1 MNYIT
6 LRGST
11 YFFQRRVPQIL
22 SENPKYPEFF
32 GKKLFQRSLQTPS
45 RRLAKSK
52 AASLNAEFEKVILNA
67 TNNELDVARI
77 FSLAKQDLSESDAL
91 DARTLTLN
99 EIESHFNFSFD
110 REPNEALSLP
120 KHIKNALEQLAQA
133 ESGKKVYSLREMALL
148 CKEDLILEGN
158 TNKKGILGKIEPAAH
173 WLLNL
178 MEVEDVD
185 MLAIK
190 PSKVKTA
197 IRRSLN
203 DLNLSASTINGHINA
218 LRKIWKVFVVQHDI
232 TAVSPFAEMRAKGKS
247 NHWDRFFPE
256 EITKMY
262 HIADDQLK
270 IAIKIGAT
278 TGARASEAVS
288 MKVIECENSQNMF
301 WSIKPDGDGKTA
313 NSTRIIPVHPKL
325 ISEIYPG
332 FKLPIS
338 QRTLSRKFSN
348 LIKDMAQRE
357 EFRSSQQSSES
368 RKLSFH
374 SFRSHVASELAFTG
388 RFNPEEIGLYTG
400 HKGQNSK
407 LMRGAL
413 GIYIQTPSED
423 VLSAMAQ
430 SLCWPF
436 D

>member
-11 YFFQRRVPQIL
+11 YFFQRRIPQIL
-22 SENPKYPEFF
+22 SENPKFPEFF
-32 GKKLFQRSLQTPS
+32 GKQLFQRSLQTPS

-67 TNNELDVARI
+67 MNNELDVARI
-77 FSLAKQDLSESDAL
+77 FSVAKQYLSEPDAI
-91 DARTLTLN
+91 DARTFTLN

-110 REPNEALSLP
+110 RESNETLSLP
-120 KHIKNALEQLAQA
+120 KHIKTALDQLTQA
-133 ESGKKVYSLREMALL
+133 ESGKKFYSLREMALL

-158 TNKKGILGKIEPAAH
+158 TNKKGILGKIEPAVE

-178 MEVEDVD
+178 MEVEDID
-185 MLAIK
+185 LLEIK
-190 PSKVKTA
+190 PSQVKTA

-203 DLNLSASTINGHINA
+203 DLNLAASTINGHINA
-218 LRKIWKVFVVQHDI
+218 LRKIWKVSVVQHDI
-232 TAVSPFAEMRAKGKS
+232 TAVSPFTGMRAKGKS
-247 NHWDRFFPE
+247 NPFDRFFPE
-256 EITKMY
+256 EIAKMY
-262 HIADDQLK
+262 RYADGDLK
-270 IAIKIGAT
+270 MAIKVGAT
-278 TGARASEAVS
+278 TGARASEALS
-288 MKVIECENSQNMF
+288 MEVIECENSQKLF

-325 ISEIYPG
+325 IPEVYPG

-338 QRTLSRKFSN
+338 QRTLSRKFSK
-348 LIKDMAQRE
+348 LIEDMTQRE
-357 EFRSSQQSSES
+357 EFRGSQQSSEP

-374 SFRSHVASELAFTG
+374 SFRSHVASELTFAG
-388 RFNPEEIGLYTG
+388 RFNPEEIALYTG